1 MLVVAR
7 HAPATPPRPGT
18 ADLER
23 PLTDEGLAKAQ
34 ALSVELL
41 RLAPTHLVS
50 SPARRCVETLAPLAH
65 ALDLEII
72 TDDGLGPSAKA
83 AQIAL
88 SLAYLEGLD
97 GVTVVATH
105 APQLET
111 LLAQLLADHGISV
124 DADALHLPPA
134 GYVIIDVAEGVRPRR
149 IDRVRAYRD
158 VGTDPLVLVG

>member
-7 HAPATPPRPGT
+7 HAPATRPRPGM

-23 PLTDEGLAKAQ
+23 SLTEEGLVKAQ
-34 ALSVELL
+34 ALSVELV

-50 SPARRCVETLAPLAH
+50 SPARRCIETLAPLAK

-83 AQIAL
+83 PQIAM
-88 SLAYLEGLD
+88 SLAYLGALD

-105 APQLET
+105 APQLEV
-111 LLAQLLADHGISV
+111 LLEQLLADHGISV

-134 GYVIIDVAEGVRPRR
+134 GYVIVDVAEGVRPPR

-158 VGTDPLVLVG
+158 VGTDPLLLVG